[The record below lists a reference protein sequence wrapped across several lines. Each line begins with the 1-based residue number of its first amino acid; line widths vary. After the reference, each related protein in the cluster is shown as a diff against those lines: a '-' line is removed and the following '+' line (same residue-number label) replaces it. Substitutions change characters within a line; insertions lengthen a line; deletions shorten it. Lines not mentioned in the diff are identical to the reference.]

1 MEDSFTNDINFSI
14 ICAISVWPFPLSSAL
29 PQLLEMRLS
38 AAIPLLLMISVPIAA
53 NLRWQNNFFQFHF

>member
-1 MEDSFTNDINFSI
+1 MEDSFTNDIDFSI
-14 ICAISVWPFPLSSAL
+14 ICAISVWQFPWSSVL

-38 AAIPLLLMISVPIAA
+38 AAIPLLRMIFAPIAA